1 MKAVVYAKYGAPE
14 VLSLTQVIKPEPKA
28 NEVRIRIY
36 ATTVTSGDVRLRK
49 ADPFA
54 VRLFFGLFKP
64 KHPIL
69 GHEVAGVV
77 EAMGSA
83 VTRFRVGDRVF
94 GSTGMASGTYAE
106 YICLPEDGALAHTPD
121 HVPHGEAAT
130 LTVGALTAWHFLN
143 AARLQSGEHIL
154 IHGASGS
161 IGTAAVQ
168 LAKSVGATVSAVCST
183 ANVEL
188 LRSLGADHVIDYKRE
203 DFTQSKQRY
212 DVIFSTVGHT
222 TYAASKRLLKEKG
235 RYVTSQGLASDYWHM
250 LRSKLLGGY
259 QVIGGVSSGG
269 EDGIQAL
276 RELIAAGKLRAV
288 IDRHYPLK
296 AIVEAHRYVEQGHKK
311 GNVVIDVA
319 A

>member
-1 MKAVVYAKYGAPE
+1 VARPTPKNNE
-14 VLSLTQVIKPEPKA
+14 VL
-28 NEVRIRIY
+28 IRIH

-49 ADPFA
+49 ADPVA
-54 VRLFFGLFKP
+54 VRLFFGLFTP

-77 EAMGSA
+77 EAMGNA
-83 VTRFRVGDRVF
+83 VTRFQVGDRVF
-94 GSTGMASGTYAE
+94 GSTGMGSGTYAE
-106 YICLPEDGALAHTPD
+106 YICLPEDGAIARTPE

-130 LTVGALTAWHFLN
+130 LTVGALTARHFLN
-143 AARLQSGEHIL
+143 AAGLQRGEHVL

-168 LAKSVGATVSAVCST
+168 LAKSRGATVTAVCST
-183 ANVEL
+183 ANVDL
-188 LRSLGADHVIDYKRE
+188 MHRLGADHVIDYRRT
-203 DFTQSKQRY
+203 DFTQGAQRY

-222 TYAASKRLLKEKG
+222 TYAASKHLLKEKG
-235 RYVTSQGLASDYWHM
+235 RYVTSQGVASDYWHM
-250 LRSKLLGGY
+250 MRSKLLGEHK
-259 QVIGGVSSGG
+259 VIGGVAGDS
-269 EDGIQAL
+269 EAGIQEMRAL
-276 RELIAAGKLRAV
+276 IEKGELRAV
-288 IDRHYPLK
+288 IDRHYPLQ